1 METQNTKYELT
12 DEEKEALGRAKK
24 EEWKEILRALAILQQ
39 TPDEDYPKALQS
51 FVESFPKFA
60 GKLGSRLEVARKMNA
75 IIDDRLHDLI
85 EAEAK
90 KQREDKK

>member
-24 EEWKEILRALAILQQ
+24 EEWKEILNALAALQQ
-39 TPDEDYPKALQS
+39 TPDEDFPKALKA
-51 FVESFPKFA
+51 FAESFPKFA
-60 GKLGSRLEVARKMNA
+60 GRLGSRLEIARKMGA

-85 EAEAK
+85 EGEAK
-90 KQREDKK
+90 KQGGEK